1 VIDFGDT
8 GSVTVHKINGRG
20 CVQFFP
26 SEQHTVKDM
35 LAIMD
40 AGLKVM
46 NDDSDSMTVE
56 RGILLN
62 TESRAKQGYP
72 IPCVLL
78 FKEE

>member
-1 VIDFGDT
+1 MRAVLPKRTAYCEG
-8 GSVTVHKINGRG
+8 HARY
-20 CVQFFP
+20 
-26 SEQHTVKDM
+26 HTVKDM

-62 TESRAKQGYP
+62 TESRAEQGYP